1 MEGFKIFDEQLRV
14 LNEEEDEEGEDVEHK
29 EKKGTDAEN
38 KDIKNEIKIYSF
50 VMTDANYC
58 KRYCTTLLFYVL

>member
-1 MEGFKIFDEQLRV
+1 MEGFKIFDEHLKV
-14 LNEEEDEEGEDVEHK
+14 LNEEEDDEGEESEHNS
-29 EKKGTDAEN
+29 KKGAEPEN

>member
-1 MEGFKIFDEQLRV
+1 MEGFKIFDEQLKV
-14 LNEEEDEEGEDVEHK
+14 LNEEEDDEGEESEHSS
-29 EKKGTDAEN
+29 KKTADSEN

>member
-1 MEGFKIFDEQLRV
+1 VEGFKIFDEHLKV
-14 LNEEEDEEGEDVEHK
+14 LNEEEDDEGEESEHNS
-29 EKKGTDAEN
+29 KKGAEPEN